1 MGEAAAKEPTMEDIL
16 SSIRRIIAQD
26 DQPQQ
31 TGDAT
36 GQTGADDSGGGR
48 SEAARGAGDGGP
60 EGKRPAQ
67 PALDRPG
74 PPQAPARPAIQGSAP
89 PRKPEGNIGELAA
102 LAGEI
107 TGTKAQS
114 PGAPLRPAGQNA
126 SPPAMTAQRT
136 ETKPAS
142 VLAGSSASGQMGKGT
157 ASAPG
162 TSAPGTSAPGTS
174 APGTSASGAA
184 PHPAPASG
192 AEPKTA
198 ARPGEFKSAIVDVEE
213 PARAKPMA
221 SARPGTTAPSAGSG
235 ANMPRSDNS
244 GRAATPGP
252 RSNDREARNF
262 KQALV
267 SPSTEGAVSG
277 SMDRLKKAAIDD
289 AEARVESVLRPM
301 LREWLDDNL
310 PDLVERLVREEIS
323 RIASDG

>member
-48 SEAARGAGDGGP
+48 SEAPRGAGDVGSA
-60 EGKRPAQ
+60 GKRPAQ
-67 PALDRPG
+67 PALDRSG

-142 VLAGSSASGQMGKGT
+142 VLAGSSASGQMGKG
-157 ASAPG
+157 AA
-162 TSAPGTSAPGTS
+162 SAPGTS

-213 PARAKPMA
+213 PARAKPTA
-221 SARPGTTAPSAGSG
+221 SAQPGVTSPRAGSG

-244 GRAATPGP
+244 GRAATPAP
-252 RSNDREARNF
+252 RGNDREARNF